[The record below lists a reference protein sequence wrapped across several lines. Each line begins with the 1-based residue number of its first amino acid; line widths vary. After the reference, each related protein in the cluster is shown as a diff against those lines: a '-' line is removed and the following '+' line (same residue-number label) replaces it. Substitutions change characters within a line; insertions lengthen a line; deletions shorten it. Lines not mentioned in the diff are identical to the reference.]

1 MSRWLDDEELRA
13 WQLLLQTNG
22 RLLHRLD
29 AELQAEQG
37 LTLGDYEVLVMLF
50 DERDGL
56 RMSSLAER
64 MVLSRSGL
72 TRRVDGLMRDGLVER
87 RACPSDRRGTMAVI
101 TAAGR
106 ARLRRAAP
114 THVRGVRQHFIDR
127 LDRAGLRQ
135 LTALLEQV
143 LLTDCDP
150 PAAS

>member
-1 MSRWLDDEELRA
+1 MSRWLDEDELRA

-29 AELQAEQG
+29 AELQAEHG
-37 LTLGDYEVLVMLF
+37 LTLGDYEVLVVLF
-50 DERDGL
+50 EERDGL
-56 RMSSLAER
+56 RMSTLAER
-64 MVLSRSGL
+64 MVISRSGL
-72 TRRVDGLMRDGLVER
+72 TRRIDGLLREGLVER

-127 LDRAGLRQ
+127 LERADLCR

-143 LLTDCDP
+143 LLTDCEP
-150 PAAS
+150 PAG

>member
-1 MSRWLDDEELRA
+1 MSRWLDEEELRA

-29 AELQAEQG
+29 AELHAEHG
-37 LTLGDYEVLVMLF
+37 LTLGDYEVLVMLY

-56 RMSSLAER
+56 RMSTLADR

-72 TRRVDGLMRDGLVER
+72 TRRVDGLLREGLVER
-87 RACPSDRRGTMAVI
+87 KACPSDRRGTMAVI
-101 TAAGR
+101 TAAGK

-114 THVRGVRQHFIDR
+114 THVRGVREHFIER
-127 LDRAGLRQ
+127 LDRADLRR
-135 LTALLEQV
+135 LTALLERV

-150 PAAS
+150 PTD

>member
-1 MSRWLDDEELRA
+1 MSRWLDEDELRA

-29 AELQAEQG
+29 AELQAEHG
-37 LTLGDYEVLVMLF
+37 MSLGDYEVLVMLF
-50 DERDGL
+50 DERGGL
-56 RMSSLAER
+56 RMSTLAER
-64 MVLSRSGL
+64 MVISRSGL
-72 TRRVDGLMRDGLVER
+72 TRRVDGLLREGLVER
-87 RACPSDRRGTMAVI
+87 VACPSDKRGTMAVI

-106 ARLRRAAP
+106 ERLRRAAP

-143 LLTDCDP
+143 LLTDCEP